1 MSGSLAAND
10 LRGAGTDAKRV
21 YNQKAKWAY
30 GGRSALP
37 RREVSEVYPVTRPAV
52 PSTHY
57 MKYVHS
63 LFRNGKAMNKAH
75 HTDSYHSLHRALQHD
90 RKAKTNQLATSAKI
104 DLRYDIREALDSGP
118 SDSSSGEDID
128 DPASAPT
135 VAAEPDDEANATVE
149 HYEVAGQTILSDAVN
164 KAVERFETKETEKL
178 VKEYEIVS
186 HEHETTG
193 GYLADDD
200 FELVDRVRL

>member
-1 MSGSLAAND
+1 M
-10 LRGAGTDAKRV
+10 
-21 YNQKAKWAY
+21 
-30 GGRSALP
+30 
-37 RREVSEVYPVTRPAV
+37 
-52 PSTHY
+52 
-57 MKYVHS
+57 
-63 LFRNGKAMNKAH
+63 
-75 HTDSYHSLHRALQHD
+75 QHD

-104 DLRYDIREALDSGP
+104 DLRNDIREALDSGH
-118 SDSSSGEDID
+118 SDSSSGEDVD

-135 VAAEPDDEANATVE
+135 VAEEQTEAADTVE

-164 KAVERFETKETEKL
+164 QAVERFETKETEKL

-186 HEHETTG
+186 HEHETSG

>member
-57 MKYVHS
+57 M
-63 LFRNGKAMNKAH
+63 N
-75 HTDSYHSLHRALQHD
+75 LHRALQHD

-128 DPASAPT
+128 DPASAQT
-135 VAAEPDDEANATVE
+135 VVAEPDDEANATVE

-178 VKEYEIVS
+178 VKEYEIVT

>member
-1 MSGSLAAND
+1 M
-10 LRGAGTDAKRV
+10 
-21 YNQKAKWAY
+21 
-30 GGRSALP
+30 
-37 RREVSEVYPVTRPAV
+37 
-52 PSTHY
+52 
-57 MKYVHS
+57 
-63 LFRNGKAMNKAH
+63 
-75 HTDSYHSLHRALQHD
+75 QHE
-90 RKAKTNQLATSAKI
+90 RKAKSNQLATSAKI
-104 DLRYDIREALDSGP
+104 DLRNDIREALDSGP

-135 VAAEPDDEANATVE
+135 VIEEQDDAGPVQ

-164 KAVERFETKETEKL
+164 QAVERFETKETEKL

-200 FELVDRVRL
+200 FELVDYVRL